1 VASGSSGYS
10 IRRWFDQSP
19 NRRVAVQDVLNS
31 AHQLKLIPDGGAS
44 NFMAVARDQTS
55 SRLLFD
61 QAFHLTGPFTVS
73 MVVQGVE
80 CASIKTANG
89 DSYIRIDNE
98 NFHVYRI
105 SGINKNLVQSGN
117 TTNLRHIFIARDS
130 SNVITTY
137 VNGVSKG
144 TVTQSGTFTVDAISN
159 IFYDASSRTMELI
172 VWSEDKNSEV
182 SAHYNEAK
190 SRYNNEF

>member
-1 VASGSSGYS
+1 
-10 IRRWFDQSP
+10 
-19 NRRVAVQDVLNS
+19 
-31 AHQLKLIPDGGAS
+31 
-44 NFMAVARDQTS
+44 
-55 SRLLFD
+55 
-61 QAFHLTGPFTVS
+61 
-73 MVVQGVE
+73 VQGVE

-105 SGINKNLVQSGN
+105 SGTNKNLVQSGN
-117 TTNLRHIFIARDS
+117 TTNLRHIFIVRDS
-130 SNVITTY
+130 SNVISTY
-137 VNGVSKG
+137 VNGVLKG

-172 VWSEDKNSEV
+172 VWSEDKNSEIA
-182 SAHYNEAK
+182 AHYNEAK